1 MADKE
6 KRSSDNKFRPLI
18 NSKQKRMRAVKSA
31 GVERKES
38 IEYDKN
44 SKFSNKMKRLF
55 ELIRNSVKA
64 SSSRTLSMCY

>member
-1 MADKE
+1 
-6 KRSSDNKFRPLI
+6 
-18 NSKQKRMRAVKSA
+18 MRAVKSA